1 MYILK
6 IHRCL
11 VKMNTEMSIPLA
23 MCRSVN
29 IDSSMTLYNRVIIGE
44 TENFEVM
51 LDEVC
56 KHMLKF

>member
-1 MYILK
+1 
-6 IHRCL
+6 
-11 VKMNTEMSIPLA
+11 MNTEMSIPLA

-29 IDSSMTLYNRVIIGE
+29 IDSSMTFYNRVIIGE